1 MNRFYYMGNKTFLFL
16 LSEVLEENIQD
27 ISSGNIEI
35 DGENNILILEDLE
48 KIEEIEKYRDK
59 LKMTLCYA
67 DILKTKYLNFSLE
80 KSLNIRFYEK
90 NQYIDINNII
100 NEMKKI
106 KLNFEDKILVSDF
119 SEEVLINLN
128 KIDYFSYDRNN
139 KKAFLLF
146 KDQKIFLRKTLSE
159 LEDILPEEYFFRIE
173 RSYIV
178 NINQIIHINY
188 KEEYIIFESLEK
200 IYVNKLKL
208 KNLSQI
214 LEQKYKTI

>member
-139 KKAFLLF
+139 KKAFLKF

-208 KNLSQI
+208 KNLSQV

>member
-139 KKAFLLF
+139 KKAFLKF